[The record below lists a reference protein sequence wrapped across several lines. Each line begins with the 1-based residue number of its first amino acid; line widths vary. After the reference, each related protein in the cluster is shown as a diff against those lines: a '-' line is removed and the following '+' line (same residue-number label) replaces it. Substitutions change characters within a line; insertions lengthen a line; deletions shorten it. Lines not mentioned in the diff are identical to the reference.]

1 MAKGPIA
8 EDGAR
13 ARACVIMR
21 TGADRRASSLG
32 IGVDTGFLLLQLLN
46 GLQFAMLL
54 FLLAV
59 GLSIVF
65 GLMKFINLAHGTL
78 YMVGAFVGLAA
89 AQRTG
94 TFWAALAA
102 GPVAAAAIGA
112 VFYALLLRR
121 LQAESAMKQVLVT
134 FGLIFVGIDTVRLI
148 WGDYAQTLIP
158 PSTLGGSVHFL
169 DQTYPIYRLFII
181 GLGLALALLLH
192 LGLERTRLG
201 AVVRAGVDDRAMAA
215 SLGVDVDLAFFAV
228 FCLGCGLAGLA
239 GVVASPVLEIY
250 PGMDMAILIPTLIV
264 VVVGG
269 PGRLSG
275 AFFGALLIGMAETFG
290 AVLIPDFSSFL
301 IYAVMAL
308 VLLLRPGG
316 LLPARHSA

>member
-1 MAKGPIA
+1 MDPG
-8 EDGAR
+8 
-13 ARACVIMR
+13 
-21 TGADRRASSLG
+21 S
-32 IGVDTGFLLLQLLN
+32 LLLQLLN
-46 GLQFAMLL
+46 GLQYSMLL

-78 YMVGAFVGLAA
+78 YMIGAFAGLAVA
-89 AQRTG
+89 SHTG
-94 TFWAALAA
+94 SFWAALAA
-102 GPVAAAAIGA
+102 GPAAAAATGA
-112 VFYALLLRR
+112 VFYVVLLRR

-148 WGDYAQTLIP
+148 WGDYAQTLLA
-158 PSTLGGSVHFL
+158 PSALGGSVHFL
-169 DQTYPIYRLFII
+169 DQTYPAYRLFII
-181 GLGLALALLLH
+181 GLGLGLALLLY

-201 AVVRAGVDDRAMAA
+201 AVVRAGVDDRVMAA
-215 SLGVDVDLAFFAV
+215 VLGVDVDRAFFAV
-228 FCLGCGLAGLA
+228 FCLGCALAGLA
-239 GVVASPVLEIY
+239 GVVAAPVLEIY